1 MNQEQ
6 IRSGLTTEIIGRQ
19 IFIRETTASTNQDAK
34 AACDAPDGSVFLA
47 EVQTAGRGRLGRSW
61 ESPAG
66 CGIWMSILLKP
77 ELAPEELS
85 KITLIAGVAMCRVL
99 QKRGINAG
107 IKWPNDIIIEGKKVC
122 GILAELCIDSQGRYC
137 AVVGIG
143 VNVNTKVFP
152 QELSDKATSLFLLT
166 GTEQDRVALLQEI
179 LVSFEFYYRQFLE
192 QPFEWIRAEYEKDC
206 ITLNREVS
214 VVMPEGAYP
223 ARAVGISEEGELI
236 VEKDGKTIVV
246 RSGEVSVRGML
257 GYV

>member
-77 ELAPEELS
+77 DCPPEEIAKL
-85 KITLIAGVAMCRVL
+85 TPIAGLVICRVL
-99 QKRGINAG
+99 RMRGIDAG
-107 IKWPNDIIIEGKKVC
+107 IKWPNDIIIDEKKVC
-122 GILAELCIDSQGRYC
+122 GIMTELCRDSEGRYC

-143 VNVNTKVFP
+143 INVNFRTFP
-152 QELSDKATSLFLLT
+152 EELSDKATSLLLAT
-166 GTEQDRVALLQEI
+166 GKEIDREQLLQEI
-179 LVSFEFYYRQFLE
+179 FSLFEVYYQQFLNE
-192 QPFEWIRAEYEKDC
+192 SFQTFQMEYEKNC
-206 ITLNREVS
+206 LTIGREVQVIS
-214 VVMPEGAYP
+214 VQETYTAK
-223 ARAVGISEEGELI
+223 AVAINEHGELV
-236 VEKDGKTIVV
+236 VEKDGEKFAV
-246 RSGEVSVRGML
+246 RSGEVSVRGLL